1 MSSDATKLLEA
12 ALKLPP
18 EARAAMAGSLLDSL
32 DTTVDA
38 DAEGKWEDEIAR
50 RLKDLDSSAGRV
62 VSSSDARRKIL
73 GLGCRDSPWRFI
85 RMPLK
90 KHKPRGSGMRREGSP
105 RPTHF
110 WPNSIRESR
119 RFQKFL

>member
-38 DAEGKWEDEIAR
+38 DAEGKWEEEIAR
-50 RLKDLDSSAGRV
+50 RLRDLGSSSGRV
-62 VSSSDARRKIL
+62 VSWSDARRKIL
-73 GLGCRDSPWRFI
+73 GL
-85 RMPLK
+85 
-90 KHKPRGSGMRREGSP
+90 
-105 RPTHF
+105 
-110 WPNSIRESR
+110 
-119 RFQKFL
+119 

>member
-38 DAEGKWEDEIAR
+38 DAEGKWGEEIAR
-50 RLKDLDSSAGRV
+50 RLKDLDSSSGRV
-62 VSSSDARRKIL
+62 VSWNDARRKIL
-73 GLGCRDSPWRFI
+73 GL
-85 RMPLK
+85 
-90 KHKPRGSGMRREGSP
+90 
-105 RPTHF
+105 
-110 WPNSIRESR
+110 
-119 RFQKFL
+119 

>member
-38 DAEGKWEDEIAR
+38 DAEGKWEEEIAR
-50 RLKDLDSSAGRV
+50 RLKDLDSSSGRV
-62 VSSSDARRKIL
+62 VSWNDARRKIL
-73 GLGCRDSPWRFI
+73 GL
-85 RMPLK
+85 
-90 KHKPRGSGMRREGSP
+90 
-105 RPTHF
+105 
-110 WPNSIRESR
+110 
-119 RFQKFL
+119 

>member
-38 DAEGKWEDEIAR
+38 DAEGKWEEEIAR
-50 RLKDLDSSAGRV
+50 RLKDLDLSSGRV
-62 VSSSDARRKIL
+62 VSWNDARRKIL
-73 GLGCRDSPWRFI
+73 GL
-85 RMPLK
+85 
-90 KHKPRGSGMRREGSP
+90 
-105 RPTHF
+105 
-110 WPNSIRESR
+110 
-119 RFQKFL
+119 